1 MDYWYTQ
8 RTPGFLSHWQWI
20 TDTHK
25 EHPVSC
31 HIDSFSI
38 GEIFIDVSTHEIEV
52 HVMMSSNPFRNTALC
67 VWYFRVPKLFV
78 ICSIGTLIISEFRP
92 LQLKCCGVSGDV
104 NSTDSWAIYK
114 TKSEWYRTRESGK
127 NTNKN
132 ISVVRIRFQPIKGL
146 FSSLKLMMLNMK
158 YNTGMV
164 YWRKKI
170 QYQK

>member
-1 MDYWYTQ
+1 
-8 RTPGFLSHWQWI
+8 
-20 TDTHK
+20 
-25 EHPVSC
+25 
-31 HIDSFSI
+31 
-38 GEIFIDVSTHEIEV
+38 
-52 HVMMSSNPFRNTALC
+52 MMSSNPFRNTALC

-132 ISVVRIRFQPIKGL
+132 ISGVRIWFQPIKGL

-164 YWRKKI
+164 YWRKKYNI
-170 QYQK
+170 KSSLRPKQLEWHFSLALCCFMHGNIN